1 MWLSLLLTG
10 DPWKGAQ
17 RNNLSNIERDQCS
30 GELQFV
36 DRGKHSCHLKT
47 IKAWNEFSENQVCGG
62 KAQFK
67 SYLVEAYDLLQ
78 LPHAEKAVTNLLGE
92 PGAILVLGVGIHI
105 NLGLNATKVIAK
117 YLRPVLALIESR
129 GNGRPSIIWANTH
142 R

>member
-1 MWLSLLLTG
+1 MRFTECACFGTCFRWRLIHFDTFLWLSLLFTG
-10 DPWKGAQ
+10 DPWKGAL

-47 IKAWNEFSENQVCGG
+47 IKAWDEFSENQVCGG

-78 LPHAEKAVTNLLGE
+78 LPHAEKAVTNL
-92 PGAILVLGVGIHI
+92 
-105 NLGLNATKVIAK
+105 
-117 YLRPVLALIESR
+117 
-129 GNGRPSIIWANTH
+129 
-142 R
+142 

>member
-10 DPWKGAQ
+10 DPWKGAL
-17 RNNLSNIERDQCS
+17 RKNLSNIERDQCS

-47 IKAWNEFSENQVCGG
+47 IKAWDELSENQVCGG

-67 SYLVEAYDLLQ
+67 SL
-78 LPHAEKAVTNLLGE
+78 AEKAVTNLLGE
-92 PGAILVLGVGIHI
+92 PKAILVLRVGIHI

-117 YLRPVLALIESR
+117 YLRLLLALIESR